1 MRTGAGM
8 KICLTLRT
16 FILFPF
22 KALITMVLH
31 KVFVYG
37 SLKKRQTQ
45 KDLFGLQPPVFSKA
59 VLKDW
64 VFIKNKEYPYIK
76 PSESKTVEGVVL
88 HLSTEQLEQADRWE
102 EVPEVYQREKVTVR
116 TTDGSFFNVWTYTR
130 RNAE

>member
-1 MRTGAGM
+1 
-8 KICLTLRT
+8 
-16 FILFPF
+16 
-22 KALITMVLH
+22 MVLH

-45 KDLFGLQPPVFSKA
+45 KDLFGQHPLVFSNA

-64 VFIKNKEYPYIK
+64 LLIKNKEYPFIK
-76 PSESKTVEGVVL
+76 PSEGKMVEGVVL
-88 HLSTEQLEQADRWE
+88 QLSPEQLEQADRWE

-130 RNAE
+130 RDVE